1 MSDSAAVGGKMSH
14 SQIVAFFSWPFI
26 SHHKQATEKLATANG
41 RVEQWKQGQLCRM
54 PKSRPS
60 TSSMGSYFRK
70 ILYRSQTERRIIFR
84 SCFNEDP
91 FSNMMLVILKDRFTI
106 NKFAVCGTDSE
117 IPIRFCETA
126 QWTTSPKLPWL
137 QSFVRSFRKRENEL
151 KEVSLQAR
159 ACWELQLSKIS
170 RLCKRSLLKRHVH
183 VDQVCSLSK
192 YVFCLS
198 YTFVF

>member
-1 MSDSAAVGGKMSH
+1 
-14 SQIVAFFSWPFI
+14 
-26 SHHKQATEKLATANG
+26 
-41 RVEQWKQGQLCRM
+41 
-54 PKSRPS
+54 
-60 TSSMGSYFRK
+60 
-70 ILYRSQTERRIIFR
+70 
-84 SCFNEDP
+84 
-91 FSNMMLVILKDRFTI
+91 MMLVILKDRFPI
-106 NKFAVCGTDSE
+106 NKVAVCGTDSE
-117 IPIRFCETA
+117 IPISFCETA

-159 ACWELQLSKIS
+159 ACWELQLSKIR

-183 VDQVCSLSK
+183 GDQVCSLSK